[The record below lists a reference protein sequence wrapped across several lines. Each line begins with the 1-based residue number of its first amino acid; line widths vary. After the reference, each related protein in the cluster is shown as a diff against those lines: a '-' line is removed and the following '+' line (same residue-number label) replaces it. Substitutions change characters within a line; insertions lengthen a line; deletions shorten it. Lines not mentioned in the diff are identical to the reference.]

1 MLKLI
6 KYFLW
11 GIIFVFYSTSFFPMN
26 FLEISQLFSGK
37 SFLNYILFIIL
48 GIFSI
53 CIISLYDFILRA
65 EFKLPIT
72 FMDTLKIGWIS
83 NTIGNFIGESPT
95 RYAGISS
102 ILYQTKGIDS
112 NKATLISIIK
122 NTLFKI
128 EENNDGEIEFLRL
141 SVKTKVYL
149 ILSILFKWVISY
161 FLLLYI
167 FISFNVNIS
176 ILNSFLLFTVAS
188 LLGRFSRVPGDI
200 GVFAIIFILF
210 SKAKVE
216 NLLVALIVYRFVY
229 SIIPLLITLVFLSS
243 KASRLKSFKLSRE
256 QKKLIHLIAIQ
267 SMAALTFSVGILL
280 IISGTFN
287 NVLYEVSESLESS
300 VYMVKLT
307 SLGLGLLLLVLSD
320 GILHRVKTSYYTTL
334 VFLSLALI
342 LSMFHLKLIGQS
354 IFLIIVIAILIPAKS
369 SFFRENGAISIKYIF
384 GNFVFLL
391 LVTLIYFVSYIN
403 ALDNKGFKDII
414 DDLQLRHFIYYL
426 VILVVASVFANLTRR
441 KHLEFTQ
448 PTEKSLDKVSEFL
461 KKYDGNSMTHLI
473 FLKDKM
479 LFFAQSE
486 TVLIAYRPFKD
497 KLLALGDPIG
507 DEANFKEAIND
518 FRLFADKFDMS
529 PVFYEV
535 NEKFLPIY
543 HDNGFNFLKVGE
555 EAILELDKFTL
566 AGKKAAPLRTIK
578 NKMNRNE
585 LEFELVMPPFNQDF
599 VSTLKDISDKW
610 LDGKNEKGY
619 SLGFFDENYIS
630 LAPIATIKVE
640 NQIIAFATIMPVY
653 HKEKLAID
661 LMRLIPHPPN
671 GTMDALFIGI
681 IEWAIENNYKY
692 FILGKAPLSNVGTNR
707 FSTSK
712 EKLVRHFYKYGNK
725 IYSFIGLRRFK
736 EKFYPDWEGVYL
748 AYPKSINLSATI
760 LQLAKIIGHK

>member
-1 MLKLI
+1 
-6 KYFLW
+6 
-11 GIIFVFYSTSFFPMN
+11 
-26 FLEISQLFSGK
+26 E
-37 SFLNYILFIIL
+37 
-48 GIFSI
+48 
-53 CIISLYDFILRA
+53 A
-65 EFKLPIT
+65 
-72 FMDTLKIGWIS
+72 
-83 NTIGNFIGESPT
+83 PT
-95 RYAGISS
+95 NYAGISS

-141 SVKTKVYL
+141 SVKTKIFL
-149 ILSILFKWVISY
+149 ILSILFKWLISY
-161 FLLLYI
+161 FLLFYI
-167 FISFNVNIS
+167 FLSFNVNIS
-176 ILNSFLLFTVAS
+176 ILTSFLLFTVATF
-188 LLGRFSRVPGDI
+188 LGWLSRIPGDI
-200 GVFAIIFILF
+200 GVFTIIFILF
-210 SKAKVE
+210 SGANVE
-216 NLLVALIVYRFVY
+216 NLLVALIVYRLVY

-287 NVLYEVSESLESS
+287 NLLYEVSESLESS

-334 VFLSLALI
+334 VFLALALL
-342 LSMFHLKLIGQS
+342 LSMFQLKLIGQS
-354 IFLIIVIAILIPAKS
+354 IFLIVVITILIPAKS
-369 SFFRENGAISIKYIF
+369 SFYRENGAISIKYILS
-384 GNFVFLL
+384 NFIFLL
-391 LVTLIYFVSYIN
+391 LVTLIYFISYIN
-403 ALDNKGFKDII
+403 ALDNKGFTDILN
-414 DDLQLRHFIYYL
+414 DLKLQHLIYY
-426 VILVVASVFANLTRR
+426 VIILAVASVFSNLTRR
-441 KHLEFTQ
+441 KHLEFKKPSEQ
-448 PTEKSLDKVSEFL
+448 ELDKVREFL

-473 FLKDKM
+473 FLEDKM
-479 LFFAQSE
+479 LFFAQNES
-486 TVLIAYRPFKD
+486 VLITYRPFKD
-497 KLLALGDPIG
+497 KLLALGDPVG
-507 DEANFKEAIND
+507 DESNFKEAIND
-518 FRLFADKFDMS
+518 FRLFADKFDMN

-543 HDNGFNFLKVGE
+543 HDNGFSFLKVGE
-555 EAILELDKFTL
+555 EAILDLENFTL

-578 NKMNRNE
+578 NKMNRHE
-585 LEFELVMPPFNQDF
+585 LEFEIVMPPFDQDF
-599 VSTLKDISDKW
+599 MDTIKDISDRW
-610 LDGKNEKGY
+610 LDGKNEKGF
-619 SLGFFDENYIS
+619 SLGFFDPQYIS
-630 LAPIATIKVE
+630 LSPIAIIKVE

-653 HKEKLAID
+653 HEEKLAID
-661 LMRLIPHPPN
+661 LMRLLPNPPN

-681 IEWAIENNYKY
+681 IEWAIEHHYKY
-692 FILGKAPLSNVGTNR
+692 FILGKAPLSNVGTNK

-736 EKFYPDWEGVYL
+736 EKFYPNWEGVYL